1 MARRSISI
9 EEKNARQQQL
19 VFKDKDK
26 YDAAVAELDRRLEK
40 KRDEIRKKELLDAIS
55 NSNRSFDEIMEFLK
69 NDPEDDSE

>member
-9 EEKNARQQQL
+9 EEKIARQQQL

-26 YDAAVAELDRRLEK
+26 YDADVADLDRLEK
-40 KRDEIRKKELLDAIS
+40 KRDEMRKKELLDAIS

>member
-9 EEKNARQQQL
+9 DEKIARQKQV

-26 YDAAVAELDRRLEK
+26 YDADVAELDRLEK
-40 KRDEIRKKELLDAIS
+40 KRDEIRKKELLDAIT